1 MSREGGDDDKVR
13 VHGQAH
19 ISLTAGRVTYAVWHT
34 TAAHGFGRT
43 ASVVEERRV
52 QAEGTLSGL
61 DVRTLFRD
69 SQARAARLKLLIE
82 VSRELAAADRDTLDA
97 AIDAAAVKAARFA
110 GFRTGSLVEGGVTFD
125 DGDLAIPLQSL
136 AERGRVS
143 VSLLFSSP
151 SNPQTLANEE
161 DAAALSLLVEMIE
174 ARLTVELQR
183 RKEAEL
189 IERLAAREK
198 ELEQVLSRVVS
209 AQERERAA
217 ISADLHDGVAQ
228 TMTGLHRHLELV
240 HLDLPPGNEAA
251 AERLQDLVR
260 IARTAVSDLRGVIA
274 GLRPPSLD
282 DLGVVAA
289 LREEAGRLESAGHQ
303 VTVADGLGRRLPG
316 WLETLLFRIGQ
327 EAFNNA
333 FKHAPGAAVS
343 LDLSVSS
350 DRRAILLSVLTSGG
364 TRPADRGD
372 ASAARFGLEI
382 MRERLAEVAGR
393 LEAGPVAGGFSIR
406 ASIPLAGL

>member
-1 MSREGGDDDKVR
+1 M
-13 VHGQAH
+13 
-19 ISLTAGRVTYAVWHT
+19 
-34 TAAHGFGRT
+34 
-43 ASVVEERRV
+43 

-82 VSRELAAADRDTLDA
+82 VSRELAAADRDGLDA

>member
-1 MSREGGDDDKVR
+1 M
-13 VHGQAH
+13 QAD
-19 ISLTAGRVTYAVWHT
+19 S
-34 TAAHGFGRT
+34 
-43 ASVVEERRV
+43 
-52 QAEGTLSGL
+52 TLSGL

-82 VSRELAAADRDTLDA
+82 VSRELAAADRDGLDA
-97 AIDAAAVKAARFA
+97 AIDAAALKAARFA
-110 GFRTGSLVEGGVTFD
+110 GFRTGALVEGYSTVG
-125 DGDLAIPLQSL
+125 DGELAIPLQSL
-136 AERGRVS
+136 AERGRVGL
-143 VSLLFSSP
+143 SLLFSAP

-161 DAAALSLLVEMIE
+161 DAAALSLLVEMIA

-189 IERLAAREK
+189 IDRLAAREK

-228 TMTGLHRHLELV
+228 TMSGLHRHLELV
-240 HLDLPPGNEAA
+240 HLDLLPHN
-251 AERLQDLVR
+251 AEVADRLHVLVGV
-260 IARTAVSDLRGVIA
+260 ARTAVSDLRGVIA

-289 LREEAGRLESAGHQ
+289 LREEAGRLEGAGHQ

-316 WLETLLFRIGQ
+316 WLETLLFRVGQ

-343 LDLSVSS
+343 LDLAVSA
-350 DRRAILLSVLTSGG
+350 DRSSILLSVLTSGG
-364 TRPADRGD
+364 MISSTANDP
-372 ASAARFGLEI
+372 SAARFGLEI